1 VNRVLL
7 DIRKLTIDFPP
18 SRKRKAV
25 RALKEFSLRLEAGES
40 VSIVGESGSGKTT
53 LIRCISGHVTPVS
66 GSVSL
71 FSEDLSEASSQ
82 ELVALRRR
90 CGVVSQD
97 PYGSLPPTLTVLE
110 AVMEPWLLVR
120 GREARQAGEHKAR
133 ELLDELGIG
142 REEILSS
149 KVRLSLSGGQRQRV
163 AIARALVL
171 GPELL
176 LCDEPTSMQDA
187 STRGDILRI
196 LQRRQETGMSM
207 IFVTHDLFLARKAA
221 SRGLVLYRGEAVEE
235 GLCRD
240 FLASPQHPYT
250 KALVAAL
257 PKLSSSATYAG
268 ESGGR

>member
-1 VNRVLL
+1 MNRVLL

-25 RALKEFSLRLEAGES
+25 RALEDVSLRLEAGES

-53 LIRCISGHVTPVS
+53 LIRCISGHVTPTS

-71 FSEDLSEASSQ
+71 FGVDIARAAGRR
-82 ELVALRRR
+82 LVDLRRR
-90 CGVVSQD
+90 CGIVSQD

-110 AVMEPWLLVR
+110 AVMEPWILVR
-120 GREARQAGEHKAR
+120 GRESRREGERAARK
-133 ELLDELGIG
+133 LLEELGIG

-149 KVRLSLSGGQRQRV
+149 RVRLSLSGGQRQRV

-171 GPELL
+171 EPELL

-196 LQRRQETGMSM
+196 LQRRQEAGMSM

-235 GLCRD
+235 GFCRD

-257 PKLSSSATYAG
+257 PKLSSSGTYAG
-268 ESGGR
+268 R

>member
-1 VNRVLL
+1 MLL

-40 VSIVGESGSGKTT
+40 VSIIGESGSGKTT

-71 FSEDLSEASSQ
+71 FGANLSEASDR

-90 CGVVSQD
+90 CGVVPQD

-110 AVMEPWLLVR
+110 AVMEPWLLVK
-120 GREARQAGEHKAR
+120 GRESRREGELAAR

-142 REEILSS
+142 QEEVLSS

-171 GPELL
+171 EPELL

-196 LQRRQETGMSM
+196 LQRRQEAGMSM
-207 IFVTHDLFLARKAA
+207 LFVTHDLFLARKAA
-221 SRGLVLYRGEAVEE
+221 SRGLVLYRGEAIEE

-240 FLASPQHPYT
+240 FLASPQHAYT
-250 KALVAAL
+250 QALVAAL
-257 PKLSSSATYAG
+257 PRLSSSAPNAG
-268 ESGGR
+268 ELDER